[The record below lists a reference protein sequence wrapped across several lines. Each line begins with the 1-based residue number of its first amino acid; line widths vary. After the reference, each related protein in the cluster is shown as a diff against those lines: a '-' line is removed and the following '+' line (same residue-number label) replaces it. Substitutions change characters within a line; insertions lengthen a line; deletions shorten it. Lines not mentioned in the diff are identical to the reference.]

1 MSSADRG
8 SSVSRPGT
16 SDDAVAQISTGSISD
31 AERAIAGG
39 IKPRRW
45 GSWYIAEHRLRGM
58 RSYYQ
63 TIIAT
68 SIGNPLVYLFGL
80 GVGLAAL
87 VPQGISN
94 GDATIS
100 YLAFVGP
107 ALLATAAVT
116 VAAEESTY
124 PFMMGFK
131 WNPIFFA
138 MNAAPL
144 SGNQIA
150 NGMFIS
156 MLARIVPTTTI
167 YFLVM
172 LCFGA
177 VPSGLGF
184 LGVLSASFT
193 GLAVAAIVGSYTA
206 TIEEDKGQM
215 AMIMR
220 FGITPMFLFSGTF
233 FPLATLPWFLQW
245 IGWISPLW
253 HGTELGRVFAY
264 GLKEPAWLT
273 AVHIAFL
280 VLLTVIG
287 WKRTQVVVTRRLNK

>member
-1 MSSADRG
+1 MTSPLTEPVEISST
-8 SSVSRPGT
+8 P
-16 SDDAVAQISTGSISD
+16 DAA
-31 AERAIAGG
+31 RALAGG
-39 IKPRRW
+39 AKPRRW
-45 GSWYIAEHRLRGM
+45 GSWCVAEHRIRGM
-58 RSYYQ
+58 RAYYQ
-63 TIIAT
+63 TILAT

-87 VPQGISN
+87 VPQGIQN

-131 WNPIFFA
+131 WNPIFYA

-156 MLARIVPTTTI
+156 ILARIVPTTAI
-167 YFLVM
+167 YFVVM
-172 LCFGA
+172 IFFGA
-177 VPSGLGF
+177 VPSALGF
-184 LGVLSASFT
+184 IGILTASFT
-193 GLAVAAIVGSYTA
+193 GLAIATIVASYTA

-264 GLKEPAWLT
+264 GLDEPTWLT
-273 AVHIAFL
+273 AVHVL
-280 VLLTVIG
+280 VLAVLVVVG
-287 WKRTQVVVTRRLNK
+287 WKRTQVVMTRRLNK

>member
-1 MSSADRG
+1 MTSPVVSTSS
-8 SSVSRPGT
+8 T
-16 SDDAVAQISTGSISD
+16 SDPR
-31 AERAIAGG
+31 ERAIAGG

-45 GSWYIAEHRLRGM
+45 GSWYIAEHRIRGQ
-58 RSYYQ
+58 RAYYQ

-68 SIGNPLVYLFGL
+68 SVGNPLVYLFAL

-87 VPQGISN
+87 VPQGIPN
-94 GDATIS
+94 GSGTVS

-150 NGMFIS
+150 NGMFIAI
-156 MLARIVPTTTI
+156 LARILPTTAI
-167 YFLVM
+167 YFVVM
-172 LCFGA
+172 LFFGA
-177 VPSGLGF
+177 VPSGWGF

-193 GLAVAAIVGSYTA
+193 GIAVAAIVASYTS
-206 TIEEDKGQM
+206 TVEEDKGQM

-233 FPLATLPWFLQW
+233 FPLASLPWFLQW

-264 GLKEPAWLT
+264 GLPEPAWLT
-273 AVHIAFL
+273 AVHVVFLIALAIF
-280 VLLTVIG
+280 G
-287 WKRTQVVVTRRLNK
+287 WKRTQVVISRRLNK